1 MSDTII
7 ETRDLCYTYMR
18 GTPLAR
24 QALAGVNVSIERGEL
39 VALIGRTGSGKSTL
53 IQHFN
58 GLLKPDSGAVLV
70 DGRDI
75 WQRGVALRDI
85 RRKVGLVFQYPEHQL
100 FEETVAADIAFAPRN
115 LGMTEADV
123 DEAVREAMRVVDL
136 DYDAL
141 RARSPFELSGGQK
154 RRVAIA
160 GVLAMRPEVLVL
172 DEPTAGMDPRGRE
185 EVLAEIRQLH
195 EEHGYTIVLVS
206 HSMEDVARFAERLI
220 VMDGG
225 SVVMEGSPREVFRN
239 RDDLTRMGLGVPQV
253 TGLMAELA
261 ARGLPY
267 AKDVITVG
275 EALHIL
281 LPALLGASGAGEDGS
296 RGAGENPG
304 RDRGRAEDGSRGA
317 GENAG
322 EREGEVGT

>member
-7 ETRDLCYTYMR
+7 EVRDVCYTYMR

-24 QALAGVNVSIERGEL
+24 QALANVNVSIERGEL
-39 VALIGRTGSGKSTL
+39 VAIIGRTGSGKSTL

-58 GLLKPDSGAVLV
+58 GLLKPDSGSVV
-70 DGRDI
+70 VGGRDI
-75 WQRGVALRDI
+75 WRKGVALRDI

-115 LGMTEADV
+115 LAMSEAEV

-141 RARSPFELSGGQK
+141 CARSPFELSGGQK

-195 EEHGYTIVLVS
+195 ETHGYTIVLVS

-225 SVVMEGSPREVFRN
+225 AVVMEGSPREVFRN
-239 RDDLTRMGLGVPQV
+239 REDLVRMGLGVPQV

-267 AKDVITVG
+267 AEDVITVE
-275 EALHIL
+275 EALHTL
-281 LPALLGASGAGEDGS
+281 LPALLGAPSASASASASAGAG
-296 RGAGENPG
+296 AGT
-304 RDRGRAEDGSRGA
+304 RAGNG
-317 GENAG
+317 
-322 EREGEVGT
+322 EGEVGE

>member
-24 QALAGVNVSIERGEL
+24 QALGGVNVSIERGEL
-39 VALIGRTGSGKSTL
+39 VAIIGRTGSGKSTL

-75 WQRGVALRDI
+75 WRKGVSLRDI

-115 LGMTEADV
+115 LGMSEAEV
-123 DEAVREAMRVVDL
+123 DEAVREAMRIVDL
-136 DYDAL
+136 DYDTL

-195 EEHGYTIVLVS
+195 DAHGYTIVLVS

-225 SVVMEGSPREVFRN
+225 AVVMEGAPREVFRN
-239 RDDLTRMGLGVPQV
+239 RDDLVRMGLGVPQV

-267 AKDVITVG
+267 AEDVITVD
-275 EALHIL
+275 EALHTL
-281 LPALLGASGAGEDGS
+281 LPALLGASGAGPAEGG
-296 RGAGENPG
+296 GAGGG
-304 RDRGRAEDGSRGA
+304 RDGGRGRGA

-322 EREGEVGT
+322 EREGEVGA

>member
-1 MSDTII
+1 
-7 ETRDLCYTYMR
+7 
-18 GTPLAR
+18 
-24 QALAGVNVSIERGEL
+24 VNVSIERGEL
-39 VALIGRTGSGKSTL
+39 VAIIGRTGSGKSTL

-58 GLLKPDSGAVLV
+58 GLLKPDSGSVV
-70 DGRDI
+70 VGGRDI
-75 WQRGVALRDI
+75 WRKGVALRDI

-115 LGMTEADV
+115 LAMSEAEV

-141 RARSPFELSGGQK
+141 CARSPFELSGGQK

-195 EEHGYTIVLVS
+195 ETHGYTIVLVS

-225 SVVMEGSPREVFRN
+225 AVVMEGSPREVFRN
-239 RDDLTRMGLGVPQV
+239 REDLVRMGLGVPQV

-267 AKDVITVG
+267 AEDVITVE
-275 EALHIL
+275 EALHTL
-281 LPALLGASGAGEDGS
+281 LPALLGAPSASASASASAGAG
-296 RGAGENPG
+296 AGT
-304 RDRGRAEDGSRGA
+304 RAGNG
-317 GENAG
+317 
-322 EREGEVGT
+322 EGEVGE

>member
-1 MSDTII
+1 LSDTII
-7 ETRDLCYTYMR
+7 EVRDVCYTYMR

-24 QALAGVNVSIERGEL
+24 QALANVNVSIERGEL
-39 VALIGRTGSGKSTL
+39 VAIIGRTGSGKSTL

-58 GLLKPDSGAVLV
+58 GLLKPDSGSVV
-70 DGRDI
+70 VGGRDI
-75 WQRGVALRDI
+75 WRKGVALRDI

-115 LGMTEADV
+115 LAMSEAEV

-141 RARSPFELSGGQK
+141 CARSPFELSGGQK

-195 EEHGYTIVLVS
+195 ETHGYTIVLVS

-225 SVVMEGSPREVFRN
+225 AVVMEGSPREVFRN
-239 RDDLTRMGLGVPQV
+239 REDLVRMGLGVPQV

-267 AKDVITVG
+267 AEDVITVE
-275 EALHIL
+275 EALHTL
-281 LPALLGASGAGEDGS
+281 LPALLGAPSASASASASAGAG
-296 RGAGENPG
+296 AGT
-304 RDRGRAEDGSRGA
+304 RAGNG
-317 GENAG
+317 
-322 EREGEVGT
+322 EGEVGE

>member
-7 ETRDLCYTYMR
+7 EVHDLYYTYMR

-24 QALAGVNVSIERGEL
+24 QALTNVNVSIERGEL
-39 VALIGRTGSGKSTL
+39 VAIIGRTGSGKSTL

-58 GLLKPDSGAVLV
+58 GLLKPDSGSVV
-70 DGRDI
+70 VGGRDI
-75 WQRGVALRDI
+75 WRKGVALRDI

-115 LGMTEADV
+115 LGMSEADV

-141 RARSPFELSGGQK
+141 RGRSPFELSGGQK

-195 EEHGYTIVLVS
+195 EAHGYTIVLVS

-225 SVVMEGSPREVFRN
+225 TVVMEGSPREVFRN
-239 RDDLTRMGLGVPQV
+239 REDLVRMGLGVPQV

-267 AKDVITVG
+267 AENVITVE
-275 EALHIL
+275 EALHTL
-281 LPALLGASGAGEDGS
+281 LPALLGASGADA
-296 RGAGENPG
+296 GAG
-304 RDRGRAEDGSRGA
+304 AGA
-317 GENAG
+317 GADAG
-322 EREGEVGT
+322 ADAGAGGGEVGE

>member
-1 MSDTII
+1 MSDTMSKATSDAII
-7 ETRDLCYTYMR
+7 ETRDLCFTYMR

-24 QALAGVNVSIERGEL
+24 QALTDVNVRIDRGEL
-39 VALIGRTGSGKSTL
+39 VAIIGRTGSGKSTL

-58 GLLKPDSGAVLV
+58 GLLKPDSGHVLV
-70 DGRDI
+70 EGRDI
-75 WQRGVALRDI
+75 WSRTVALRDV

-100 FEETVAADIAFAPRN
+100 FEETVAADIAFAPRSM
-115 LGMTEADV
+115 GMSEAEV

-141 RARSPFELSGGQK
+141 CDRSPFELSGGQK

-185 EVLAEIRQLH
+185 EVLGEIRQLH
-195 EEHGYTIVLVS
+195 EAHGYTIVLVS

-225 SVVMEGSPREVFRN
+225 TVAMEGSAREVFR
-239 RDDLTRMGLGVPQV
+239 RREELVDMGLGVPQV
-253 TGLMAELA
+253 TALMAELA
-261 ARGLPY
+261 ARGLPS
-267 AKDVITVG
+267 AEDVITVE
-275 EALHIL
+275 EALRVLAPVLI
-281 LPALLGASGAGEDGS
+281 GA
-296 RGAGENPG
+296 PG
-304 RDRGRAEDGSRGA
+304 GTDRGQSGQ
-317 GENAG
+317 
-322 EREGEVGT
+322 EREREEDRACGQERGWEVGP

>member
-39 VALIGRTGSGKSTL
+39 VAIIGRTGSGKSTL
-53 IQHFN
+53 IQHFS

-75 WQRGVALRDI
+75 WRKGVALRDV
-85 RRKVGLVFQYPEHQL
+85 RRKIGLVFQYPEHQL

-115 LGMTEADV
+115 LRMSEAEV
-123 DEAVREAMRVVDL
+123 DEAVREAMRIVDL

-195 EEHGYTIVLVS
+195 DAHGYTIVLVS

-225 SVVMEGSPREVFRN
+225 AVVMEGSPREVFRN
-239 RDDLTRMGLGVPQV
+239 RDDLVRMGLGVPQV

-267 AKDVITVG
+267 AEDAITVE
-275 EALHIL
+275 EALDTL
-281 LPALLGASGAGEDGS
+281 LPTLLGASGAGPAESG
-296 RGAGENPG
+296 GAGGG
-304 RDRGRAEDGSRGA
+304 RDRGRGA

>member
-1 MSDTII
+1 VSDTII

-24 QALAGVNVSIERGEL
+24 QALGGVNVSIERGEL
-39 VALIGRTGSGKSTL
+39 VAIIGRTGSGKSTL

-75 WQRGVALRDI
+75 WRKGVSLRDI

-115 LGMTEADV
+115 LGMSEAEV
-123 DEAVREAMRVVDL
+123 DEAVREAMRIVDL
-136 DYDAL
+136 DYDTL

-195 EEHGYTIVLVS
+195 DAHGYTIVLVS

-225 SVVMEGSPREVFRN
+225 AVVMEGAPREVFRN
-239 RDDLTRMGLGVPQV
+239 RDDLVRMGLGVPQV

-267 AKDVITVG
+267 AEDVITVD
-275 EALHIL
+275 EALHTL
-281 LPALLGASGAGEDGS
+281 LPALLGASGAGPAEGG
-296 RGAGENPG
+296 GAGGG
-304 RDRGRAEDGSRGA
+304 RDGGRGRGA

-322 EREGEVGT
+322 EREGEVGA

>member
-1 MSDTII
+1 MSQGPNDTII
-7 ETRDLCYTYMR
+7 EVRGLNYTYMR

-24 QALAGVNVSIERGEL
+24 QALTDVNAIIHRGEL
-39 VALIGRTGSGKSTL
+39 VAIIGRTGSGKSTL

-58 GLLKPDSGAVLV
+58 GLLKPDSGQVLV
-70 DGRDI
+70 GGRDI
-75 WQRGVALRDI
+75 WRKGGTLRDI

-100 FEETVAADIAFAPRN
+100 FEETVVADVAFAPRN
-115 LGMTEADV
+115 LGMSEAQV

-136 DYDAL
+136 DYDVI
-141 RARSPFELSGGQK
+141 RDRSPFELSGGQK

-185 EVLAEIRQLH
+185 EVLAEITQLH
-195 EEHGYTIVLVS
+195 EAHGYTIVLVS

-220 VMDGG
+220 VMDKGT
-225 SVVMEGSPREVFRN
+225 VVMEGSPREVFRR
-239 RDDLTRMGLGVPQV
+239 RDELVSMGLGVPQV

-267 AKDVITVG
+267 SEDVITVE
-275 EALHIL
+275 EALRAL
-281 LPALLGASGAGEDGS
+281 LPALLGAPGGKGVGA
-296 RGAGENPG
+296 
-304 RDRGRAEDGSRGA
+304 
-317 GENAG
+317 
-322 EREGEVGT
+322 

>member
-1 MSDTII
+1 MSETII
-7 ETRDLCYTYMR
+7 EVSNVYYTYMR

-24 QALAGVNVSIERGEL
+24 QALTDVNVSIQRGEL
-39 VALIGRTGSGKSTL
+39 VAIIGRTGSGKSTL
-53 IQHFN
+53 VQHFN
-58 GLLKPDSGAVLV
+58 GLLKPDLGSIRVG
-70 DGRDI
+70 GRDI

-115 LGMTEADV
+115 LGMSEAEV

-136 DYDAL
+136 DYDSL
-141 RARSPFELSGGQK
+141 CDRSPFELSGGQK

-185 EVLAEIRQLH
+185 EVLAEIKQLH
-195 EEHGYTIVLVS
+195 EDYGYTIVLVS

-225 SVVMEGSPREVFRN
+225 AVVLEGQPREVFR
-239 RDDLTRMGLGVPQV
+239 RREDLVRMGLGVPQV
-253 TGLMAELA
+253 TALMAELA
-261 ARGLPY
+261 ARGLPHSQ
-267 AKDVITVG
+267 DVITVE
-275 EALHIL
+275 EAMHTL
-281 LPALLGASGAGEDGS
+281 LPALLGASSRPGTAQGRGGAEGEG
-296 RGAGENPG
+296 RGEGKG
-304 RDRGRAEDGSRGA
+304 QGQ
-317 GENAG
+317 
-322 EREGEVGT
+322 GEVGS

>member
-1 MSDTII
+1 
-7 ETRDLCYTYMR
+7 
-18 GTPLAR
+18 
-24 QALAGVNVSIERGEL
+24 
-39 VALIGRTGSGKSTL
+39 
-53 IQHFN
+53 
-58 GLLKPDSGAVLV
+58 VLV

-75 WQRGVALRDI
+75 WRKGVALRDV
-85 RRKVGLVFQYPEHQL
+85 RRKIGLVFQYPEHQL

-115 LGMTEADV
+115 LRMSEAEV
-123 DEAVREAMRVVDL
+123 DEAVREAMRIVDL

-195 EEHGYTIVLVS
+195 DAHGYTIVLVS

-225 SVVMEGSPREVFRN
+225 AVVMEGSPREVFRN
-239 RDDLTRMGLGVPQV
+239 RDDLVRMGLGVPQV

-267 AKDVITVG
+267 AEDVVTVE
-275 EALHIL
+275 EALHTL
-281 LPALLGASGAGEDGS
+281 LPALLGASGAGPAESG
-296 RGAGENPG
+296 GAGG
-304 RDRGRAEDGSRGA
+304 GA
-317 GENAG
+317 GDG
-322 EREGEVGT
+322 EGEVGA

>member
-1 MSDTII
+1 
-7 ETRDLCYTYMR
+7 MR

-24 QALAGVNVSIERGEL
+24 QALANVNVSIERGEL
-39 VALIGRTGSGKSTL
+39 VAIIGRTGSGKSTL

-58 GLLKPDSGAVLV
+58 GLLKPDSGSVV
-70 DGRDI
+70 VGGRDI
-75 WQRGVALRDI
+75 WRKGVALRDI

-115 LGMTEADV
+115 LAMSEAEV

-141 RARSPFELSGGQK
+141 CARSPFELSGGQK

-195 EEHGYTIVLVS
+195 ETHGYTIVLVS

-225 SVVMEGSPREVFRN
+225 AVVMEGSPREVFRN
-239 RDDLTRMGLGVPQV
+239 REDLVRMGLGVPQV

-267 AKDVITVG
+267 AEDVITVE
-275 EALHIL
+275 EALHTL
-281 LPALLGASGAGEDGS
+281 LPALLGAPSASASASASAGAG
-296 RGAGENPG
+296 AGT
-304 RDRGRAEDGSRGA
+304 RAGNG
-317 GENAG
+317 
-322 EREGEVGT
+322 EGEVGE